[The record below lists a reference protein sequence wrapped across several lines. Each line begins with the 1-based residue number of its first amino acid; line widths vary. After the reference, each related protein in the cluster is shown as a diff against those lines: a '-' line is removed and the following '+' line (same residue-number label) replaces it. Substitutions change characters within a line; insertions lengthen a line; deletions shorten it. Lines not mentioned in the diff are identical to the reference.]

1 MRRNFPVQGGGL
13 EPSQRQ
19 LLELPNSGDLHD
31 PPPIQMRFCLYAL
44 GLLYNRGLRQS
55 LTGQRHV
62 SSMQAERSTHWRLPM
77 SSRL

>member
-19 LLELPNSGDLHD
+19 LLELPNSGDLHN
-31 PPPIQMRFCLYAL
+31 PPNTDEVLYAL
-44 GLLYNRGLRQS
+44 GLLYNRGLGQS

-62 SSMQAERSTHWRLPM
+62 YSMEAERSTHWRLPM